1 MKSMLEVSG
10 CEKWKGQIYQ
20 ITIID
25 KDWFIER
32 HKLTGAIL
40 YRYIRAEI
48 AINSNNT
55 CWLYQLVTF
64 KQDYNKNTYGETYW
78 DDSGDR
84 IKIPCKNN
92 K

>member
-1 MKSMLEVSG
+1 MLLG
-10 CEKWKGQIYQ
+10 TFYNGQ

-48 AINSNNT
+48 AVNKNDT

-64 KQDYNKNTYGETYW
+64 KQDYVKNTYGKLYW
-78 DDSGDR
+78 EDSAER
-84 IKIPCKNN
+84 LRIPCE
-92 K
+92 